1 MKNKLTL
8 LTLSV
13 ALIGLVSGCTKV
25 PPGYVGIKVNQYGN
39 QKGVEDFPLQTG
51 MVWYNLFT
59 SDVYQFPTFQQN
71 VVWDKEESK
80 GSPSDDSV
88 TFNSIEGAVINADLA
103 LAYSFEA
110 SRVPHIFVEFRT
122 DPDTI
127 THGYM
132 KNEINNEFNRHAS
145 GMKATD
151 IFGTQKQKLLDLVMK
166 DMNDK
171 LGPKG
176 FKFTLISFHG
186 ALRVDSRVQNS
197 INAVLEASQ
206 KAIEAENKVR
216 QSSAEADQAIQRA
229 RGEKES
235 NIAKAEGESKAIT
248 LRADAQA
255 KANETIRKSLSPEL
269 LQSLALEKWN
279 GVLPTVT
286 GSGTIPFIN
295 VTTTPSSTK

>member
-1 MKNKLTL
+1 M
-8 LTLSV
+8 V

-25 PPGYVGIKVNQYGN
+25 PPGYVGIKVNQYGS
-39 QKGVEDFPLQTG
+39 QKGVEDFPVQTG
-51 MVWYNLFT
+51 MVWYNIFT
-59 SDVYQFPTFQQN
+59 TDVYQFPTFQQN
-71 VVWDKEESK
+71 VVWDKAETK
-80 GSPSDDSV
+80 GSPGDDSV

-110 SRVPHIFVEFRT
+110 TKVPHIFVEFRT
-122 DPDTI
+122 DPDAI

-132 KNEINNEFNRHAS
+132 KNEINNAFNRHAAQ
-145 GMKATD
+145 MKATD
-151 IFGTQKQKLLDLVMK
+151 VFGTNKQVLLDMVMK

-176 FKFTLISFHG
+176 FRFSLISFHG
-186 ALRVDSRVQNS
+186 ALRVDPRVQQS

-235 NIAKAEGESKAIT
+235 NIAKAQGEAQAIT
-248 LRADAQA
+248 LKADAQA
-255 KANETIRKSLSPEL
+255 KANDTIRKSLSPEL

-286 GSGTIPFIN
+286 GGGTVPFIN
-295 VTTTPSSTK
+295 VPVSPAPTK